1 MENKINIAE
10 ILKNC
15 PKGMELECTMYDKVI
30 LDGVENNSILPIR
43 VKREDGYSFTL
54 TKYGQYSHCG
64 YAKCVIFPT
73 GKTTWEGFVPP
84 YKFKDGDIAYTTL
97 NSIVILKDKS
107 KACYSS
113 YCGLFGNDAFAIDVA
128 VSPMRFATEEEKE
141 RLFKAIKDNGY
152 KWDAETKTFEKLI
165 EPKFKIGDKIADKT
179 KFTYRITEITDK
191 GYKLNDLNTTFIT
204 FEEADL
210 YFVKVVDIF
219 DITTLKPFDKVLARF
234 GDTYKWFPAEFGH
247 YDREIEQ
254 IILVGGTAVYQCIPY
269 KGNEYLCGTREEC
282 DKYFKTWEE

>member
-10 ILKNC
+10 LLKDC
-15 PKGMELECTMYDKVI
+15 PKGMALECTMYENLVFNEIDLEAHDYPIVAI
-30 LDGVENNSILPIR
+30 LPDGVQKWFTS
-43 VKREDGYSFTL
+43 DGRYEL
-54 TKYGQYSHCG
+54 NPNG
-64 YAKCVIFPT
+64 KCVIFPK

-107 KACYSS
+107 KAGYSS
-113 YCGLFGNDAFAIDVA
+113 YCRLFGNDAFVIDVA
-128 VSPMRFATEEEKE
+128 VSPMRLATEEEKE

-191 GYKLNDLNTTFIT
+191 GYKLNDLKTTFIT

-219 DITTLKPFDKVLARF
+219 DNTTLKPFDKVLVRDET
-234 GDTYKWFPAEFGH
+234 GDTWDIDFFGYYKKGFYNTTGCQ
-247 YDREIEQ
+247 YK
-254 IILVGGTAVYQCIPY
+254 QCIPY
-269 KGNEYLCGTREEC
+269 AGNEHLLGTTEDC
-282 DKYFKTWEE
+282 DSYFKTWKE